1 MDVAMSRRLLRSLLF
16 VPGNHVRRIEKAL
29 GLGAD
34 AVILDLE
41 DAVAAAEKHAARQCV
56 ADALSRPRSPL
67 LYVRVNALT
76 SPWCYRDLLAVVRAG
91 IDGLVLP
98 KAESAADLRTFD
110 WIVGELER
118 EQGMVRGAVDVI
130 PIIETAK
137 GLAAVDSICASGTRV
152 RCLAFGAADFTLD
165 MNMQWSRE
173 ETELIPART
182 AIALASRAAGMDA
195 PIDTVWIRL
204 PDVDGLRASV
214 QMSHALGFQGRLCI
228 HPDQIPIVHEA
239 FTPTAQALARAAKI
253 VAAFEQAERE
263 GLASIRVDDQFVD
276 YPIVAQA
283 RRLIATA
290 SQVARSRE

>member
-1 MDVAMSRRLLRSLLF
+1 MSARLLRSLLF
-16 VPGNHVRRIEKAL
+16 VPGNHARRIEKAL
-29 GLGAD
+29 ELDAD

-41 DAVAAAEKHAARQCV
+41 DAVAATQKDEARRCV
-56 ADALSRPRSPL
+56 AAASSRPRAPL
-67 LYVRVNALT
+67 LYVRVNALS
-76 SPWCYRDLLAVVRAG
+76 SPWCYRDLLAVVRPG
-91 IDGLVLP
+91 VDGLVLP
-98 KAESAADLRTFD
+98 KAETAADLRTFD
-110 WIVGELER
+110 WIVGALER
-118 EQGMVRGAVDVI
+118 EQGMACGAVDVI
-130 PIIETAK
+130 PILETAK
-137 GLAAVDSICASGTRV
+137 GLAALDAICASGTRV

-173 ETELIPART
+173 ETELHPARA

-204 PDVDGLRASV
+204 QDVDGFRASV
-214 QMSHALGFQGRLCI
+214 RTSHALGFQGRMCI

-239 FTPTAQALARAAKI
+239 FTPTADELTRAAKI

-283 RRLIATA
+283 RRLIAI
-290 SQVARSRE
+290 ARRVSPGGD

>member
-1 MDVAMSRRLLRSLLF
+1 MSARLLRSLLF
-16 VPGNHVRRIEKAL
+16 VPGNHARRIEKAL
-29 GLGAD
+29 NLGAD

-41 DAVAAAEKHAARQCV
+41 DAVAAAQKDAARRLV
-56 ADALSRPRSPL
+56 ADALSRPRAPL

-76 SPWCYRDLLAVVRAG
+76 SPWCYRDLLAVVRPG
-91 IDGLVLP
+91 LDGLVLP
-98 KAESAADLRTFD
+98 KAETAADLRTFD

-118 EQGMVRGAVDVI
+118 EQGMARGAVDVI

-137 GLAAVDSICASGTRV
+137 GLAGVDAICASGTRA

-173 ETELIPART
+173 ETELNPART

-195 PIDTVWIRL
+195 PIDTVWVRL
-204 PDVDGLRASV
+204 QDGDGFRASV
-214 QMSHALGFQGRLCI
+214 RTSHALGFQGRMCI
-228 HPDQIPIVHEA
+228 HPNQIPIVHEA
-239 FTPTAQALARAAKI
+239 FAPTADELTRAAKI

-283 RRLIATA
+283 RRLIAL
-290 SQVARSRE
+290 ARRISPDGD